1 MDGVTGPLRR
11 GVTVGVAVAISVVV
25 FAAVLGA
32 IIVMRQPDEPS
43 GHTYDDQDRAAFMAS
58 CAAGGEDTR
67 STCACAYDK
76 IVQTVPYD
84 RYIELNRQLEAD
96 RSSTSTDAT
105 PASGTGSSGTDGVG
119 GSSSTG
125 STGSTRPRVSLP
137 NDIEVLIVGCI
148 ARQALTTPAPP
159 TTSTASTA
167 SATTPATSV
176 GPSLTIVP

>member
-11 GVTVGVAVAISVVV
+11 GVTAGVAVAISLVV

-43 GHTYDDQDRAAFMAS
+43 GHTYDDQDRAAFLES

-84 RYIELNRQLEAD
+84 RYVELNRQLEAD
-96 RSSTSTDAT
+96 RASISTDAT
-105 PASGTGSSGTDGVG
+105 PASGTSGPG
-119 GSSSTG
+119 GSNPA
-125 STGSTRPRVSLP
+125 GSTRPPVSLP

-159 TTSTASTA
+159 TTSTAPPA
-167 SATTPATSV
+167 SATTPTTSV
-176 GPSLTIVP
+176 RPSLTIVQ